1 MASEVMV
8 IASKVKAYIKA
19 SGLNTS
25 GSVMSVLTDKV
36 SALCDQAIASA
47 KNDRRKTVLDRDF
60 Q

>member
-25 GSVMSVLTDKV
+25 AAVMSVLTDKV
-36 SALCDQAIASA
+36 RALCDEAISSA
-47 KNDRRKTVLDRDF
+47 RNDGRKTVLDRDF